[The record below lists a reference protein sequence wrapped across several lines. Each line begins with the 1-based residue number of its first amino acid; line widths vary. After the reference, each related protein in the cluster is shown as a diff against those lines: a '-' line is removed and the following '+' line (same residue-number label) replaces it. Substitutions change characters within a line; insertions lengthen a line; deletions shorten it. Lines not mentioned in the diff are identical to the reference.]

1 MFTFLNA
8 ETYFYGTYQDGEFI
22 PRGFGTGMYKVLD
35 NDDAES
41 DSDDQKDESESD
53 SESSDTW

>member
-1 MFTFLNA
+1 MVPWFIGLH
-8 ETYFYGTYQDGEFI
+8 YQDGEFI
-22 PRGFGTGMYKVLD
+22 PRCFGTGMYKVLD